1 MLAYTLMTD
10 PANHELHAQEF
21 VQLTEWFAARK
32 RQLGMSEVP
41 EGDLYDMHNPYNR
54 HCENLFKEATQ
65 LWLAQREYHLSPGQ
79 LMAAFFGLPNP
90 NRRVSMDA

>member
-1 MLAYTLMTD
+1 MDIYTLMSD
-10 PANHELHAQEF
+10 PNNHELHAEEF
-21 VQLTEWFAARK
+21 AQLTLWFAARK

-41 EGDLYDMHNPYNR
+41 EGDIYDMHHPYNR
-54 HCENLFKEATQ
+54 YCESLFKEATHV
-65 LWLAQREYHLSPGQ
+65 WKGERDYHLSPGQ